1 MIRQSIQ
8 FTKSPDGTRIAYGV
22 SGSGPILVK
31 CANWINHL
39 EFDWESPVWKHWFE
53 FLSRHFTLVRY
64 DERGCGLSDWDCG
77 EMSFEAWVQ
86 DLESVVQANE
96 LDRFPLLGISQGAA
110 VAIAYAHRHPEKV
123 SHLILVGG
131 FPVGRLKSGIP
142 GMKELNELFNSIILS
157 GWEKENPAFRQFF
170 ASLFI
175 PGGGPEVGQW
185 FVELCKTA
193 NEKNALAIQNVAARI
208 DVRKLLGELKIPTL
222 VIHARDDAVIP
233 VIASKHMAA
242 EIPSARFVQLD
253 SVNHLLLPDEPAW
266 QAFCDELL
274 HFLDMTRE
282 RVLPEGLEN
291 FGKLTA
297 KEKDILALLGE
308 GLSNAG
314 IAAKLFLSEKTIRN
328 HLTSIYDKLG
338 VHTRSEAIVLMRSIP
353 AD

>member
-1 MIRQSIQ
+1 MIRQTIQ

-53 FLSRHFTLVRY
+53 FLSRHFTLIRY
-64 DERGCGLSDWDCG
+64 DERGCGLSDWDCP

-86 DLESVVQANE
+86 DLETVVEANE

-123 SHLILVGG
+123 SHLILFGG
-131 FPVGRLKSGIP
+131 FPVGRLKSGLP
-142 GMKELNELFNSIILS
+142 GMKEQNELFNSIIRS
-157 GWEKENPAFRQFF
+157 GWENQNPAFRQFF

-175 PGGGPEVGQW
+175 PGGGPDVGQW
-185 FVELCKTA
+185 FVELCRTA
-193 NEKNALAIQNVAARI
+193 NAANALAIQNTSANI
-208 DVRKLLGELKIPTL
+208 DVRKILPGVKVPTL
-222 VIHARDDAVIP
+222 VIHSKNDAVVP
-233 VIASKHMAA
+233 LIASKEMAA
-242 EIPSARFVQLD
+242 EMPAANFVQLD
-253 SVNHLLLPDEPAW
+253 SINHLLMPDEPAW
-266 QAFCDELL
+266 QEFCDEML
-274 HFLDMTRE
+274 HFLGVSGTAEM
-282 RVLPEGLEN
+282 PAGLEHY
-291 FGKLTA
+291 GKLTA
-297 KEKDILALLGE
+297 KEKSILALLGE

-314 IAAKLFLSEKTIRN
+314 IARKLFLSEKTIRN

-338 VHTRSEAIVLMRSIP
+338 VRTRSQAIVLMRSLQ